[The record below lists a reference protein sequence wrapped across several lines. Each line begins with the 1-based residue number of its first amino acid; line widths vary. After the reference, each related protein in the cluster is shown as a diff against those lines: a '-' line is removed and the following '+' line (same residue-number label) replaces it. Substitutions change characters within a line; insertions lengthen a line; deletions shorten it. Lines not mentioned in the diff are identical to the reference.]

1 MLCIIARRFVNKKIQ
16 RTKLYA
22 EMFTDH
28 ASAVYFWSRKSSA
41 FIHAFI
47 HRNKTSIN
55 TKDVYINW
63 TSLKSTLSVGNCISS
78 SFEICKSKSA
88 ELIYFIPKFL
98 VDSSIFE
105 SVRTIVPN
113 RVPSQK

>member
-28 ASAVYFWSRKSSA
+28 ASAVYFWSR
-41 FIHAFI
+41 IHAFI
-47 HRNKTSIN
+47 HRNKASIN

-98 VDSSIFE
+98 VDSSIFA
-105 SVRTIVPN
+105 SIRIIVPN